1 MKATLISL
9 IDSFLWRVRG
19 GWRIPYTD
27 KKVFLNKIWF
37 AIAFGIEAGIL
48 KGWDWALVIT
58 TMIATL
64 FSYQSYGWGEY
75 IGCLLCGSKPYPE
88 RSDCDLVDDIVD
100 SLRITINARD
110 IKIWKF
116 TLHIPQINWKLS
128 DHPVAWG
135 WLGLSLRGLLL
146 TFFIGLALNSIWFMP
161 TGFAM
166 GTVYWLGGWTCR
178 HIYDDGK
185 NGWRWAE
192 IFWGMVLGIFLT
204 IFA

>member
-1 MKATLISL
+1 MKAFIISL

-19 GWRIPYTD
+19 GLRMYKD
-27 KKVFLNKIWF
+27 KKFPLNKLWF
-37 AIAFGIEAGIL
+37 AVAFGIEAGIL
-48 KGWDWALVIT
+48 KGCDWSLVIT

-75 IGCLLCGSKPYPE
+75 IGCLLCGSKPYDE

-116 TLHIPQINWKLS
+116 TLHIPHISWKLS
-128 DHPVAWG
+128 DHPIAWG

-146 TFFIGLALNSIWFMP
+146 TFFIGLALNSMPFMVC
-161 TGFAM
+161 GLAM
-166 GTVYWLGGWTCR
+166 GTIYWLAGLIARKILKKYDKTGWNL
-178 HIYDDGK
+178 G
-185 NGWRWAE
+185 E
-192 IFWGMVLGIFLT
+192 ICFGFYLGLCLCL
-204 IFA
+204 FA